1 MCMDTILVYN
11 DTFAT
16 NKTIVYA
23 CNIFKRVP
31 RESNGD
37 TSSCASG
44 GVCPSYLSFG
54 RI

>member
-23 CNIFKRVP
+23 CNIFKRF
-31 RESNGD
+31 RENQ
-37 TSSCASG
+37 TATLLRVLQG